1 MCRDA
6 NSIQAIEDSDSM
18 AKAAELVPDPNY
30 PTCLS
35 VSSSTQEGK
44 VEKQSAKR
52 QNDKDSSREEEDEV
66 RLHTWE

>member
-1 MCRDA
+1 
-6 NSIQAIEDSDSM
+6 M

-66 RLHTWE
+66 RSHTWE